1 MDNHPLIAYI
11 KEAKLRNMPT
21 DEIVKALGEAG
32 WKVHEIM
39 EVVLEHGRI
48 RELPIEETKEPE
60 KPKDLPKESII
71 SIKNL
76 SKSYKKVKALRGIN
90 LEIEKGSVT
99 AFLGPNGAG
108 KTTLVRILTTL
119 LTPESGE
126 IKIAGLD
133 PVKNADELR
142 RIIGLTGQYAA
153 IDETLTGLEN
163 LEMIGRLYHLPK
175 TQALTRAKELL
186 KQFDLEE
193 ASMRQVATYSGGMK
207 RRLDLALSLIT
218 KPRILFLDEPTTG
231 LDPRSRFDLWHIIN
245 DLVED
250 GTTVIL
256 TTQYLEEADQ
266 LSDKIFVI
274 DQGTIIAEGTPDE
287 LKKKVGG
294 DVIDLH
300 MENAATALQA
310 SKLIQKFGIGN
321 PSVDESA
328 GKVTLP
334 IEGGASVLVDMVRE
348 LDKSG
353 LKIRDAMLRRP
364 SLDDVFMKLT
374 GRKTDLQ

>member
-11 KEAKLRNMPT
+11 KEAKARNMPT

-48 RELPIEETKEPE
+48 KELPIEEPKEPG
-60 KPKDLPKESII
+60 KPEEPQKESII

-119 LTPESGE
+119 LAPESGE
-126 IKIAGLD
+126 ITIAGLD

-153 IDETLTGLEN
+153 IDETLTGIEN
-163 LEMIGRLYHLPK
+163 LEMIGRLYHIPK
-175 TQALTRAKELL
+175 KQALIRAKELL

-193 ASMRQVATYSGGMK
+193 ASDRQVATYSGGMK

-218 KPRILFLDEPTTG
+218 NPKILFLDEPTTG

-266 LSDKIFVI
+266 LADKIFVI

-300 MENAATALQA
+300 MENANTALPA

-348 LDKSG
+348 LDKAG